1 MEVLEIVTD
10 KKERFI
16 RETYWSQ
23 YYLSIGYN
31 VLNSFNVLYH
41 KKIKTNIL
49 SLKKKIIIKQ

>member
-41 KKIKTNIL
+41 KKK
-49 SLKKKIIIKQ
+49 